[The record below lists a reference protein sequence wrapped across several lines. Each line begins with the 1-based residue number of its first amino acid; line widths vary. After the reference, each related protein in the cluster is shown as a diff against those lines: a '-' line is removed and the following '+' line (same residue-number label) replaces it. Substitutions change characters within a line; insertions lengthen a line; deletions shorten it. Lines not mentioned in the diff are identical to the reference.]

1 MTTDFDFDARL
12 QARLERLDAAIPTPA
27 APVVVAGPV
36 GAVAAGRA
44 RPRSR
49 RRRLVPL
56 LAAAALLV
64 AVTAVT
70 AQRYLYPDE
79 VPEPRLEA
87 ALGEV
92 FEAGDGCLSAAEA
105 RPAIQAKLDDL
116 GYAGWVIE
124 GRTGTDASRCTAA
137 GIDPALHV
145 VLLLPAAGRDLASAL
160 ESLSHE
166 LGVERCLNRTEAMAL
181 LSSVVVSQGVTDFD
195 LRADPW
201 GPGPQIPLDQA
212 DAYMAH
218 AAEGCTMYAGMGWDE
233 GGRPQFYLSG
243 PWP

>member
-12 QARLERLDAAIPTPA
+12 QARLERLDAAIPTPS

-64 AVTAVT
+64 AATAVT

-92 FEAGDGCLSAAEA
+92 FEAGDGCLSAEEA
-105 RPAIQAKLDDL
+105 WLAIQLKLDAL
-116 GYAGWVIE
+116 GYDDWEIK
-124 GRTGTDASRCTAA
+124 GRPGRGDGRCTSA
-137 GIDPALHV
+137 GLLIPEHA
-145 VLLLPAAGRDLASAL
+145 VLLFPAAGRDLADAL
-160 ESLSHE
+160 ENLSAA
-166 LGVERCLNRTEAMAL
+166 LVERCLNRADAMAL

-218 AAEGCTMYAGMGWDE
+218 AAEGCTMYAGMGWND
-233 GGRPQFYLSG
+233 GGKPQFYLSG